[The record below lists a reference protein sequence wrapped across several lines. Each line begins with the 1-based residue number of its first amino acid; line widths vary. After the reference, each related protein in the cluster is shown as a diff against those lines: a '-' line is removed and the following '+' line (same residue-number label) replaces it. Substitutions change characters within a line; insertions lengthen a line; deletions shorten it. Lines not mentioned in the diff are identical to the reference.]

1 MNQLSAKEVEDLRK
15 SFSLG
20 EAEFIK
26 KAGNVRVTQKD
37 PFENVIAPSLLSADD
52 IARYVDKTGMIYPF
66 SFEKR
71 PNIEKAKEGKAVGE
85 IHRLKM
91 ASYEGRIGNSA
102 YVFDLD
108 KNEPRSILGTEDETL
123 LIPANSIVF
132 VESDLHFRLPPY
144 IAVRFNLQIRHVH
157 RGLLLGTGPLVDP
170 GFWGKLCIP
179 VHNLT
184 DQDYEIPRDEGLIW
198 IEFTK
203 TTSYPKLG
211 NKPSNSDLDNIKD
224 SLDKSSQPY
233 KAVKN
238 NFRTSLN
245 GMTFLDIKNSPSKVG
260 IRSSIQGALS
270 TAETAVEKAELV
282 QSQSRFITLA
292 GVISLIFG
300 ILGVWQ
306 LHASYQSDIASLV
319 GVAEKEISA
328 LKIQMSHLA
337 RDKEELVLTTT
348 ELESRIIMFEN
359 TVSSKN

>member
-1 MNQLSAKEVEDLRK
+1 MSSLSKKEVENLRA
-15 SFSLG
+15 SFLLS
-20 EAEFIK
+20 EAEVIK
-26 KAGNVRVTQKD
+26 KAVNIRETKTD
-37 PFENVIAPSLLSADD
+37 PLGEIAPSLLSADD

-71 PNIEKAKEGKAVGE
+71 KNIEKAKDGDAFGE

-91 ASYEGRIGNSA
+91 ASYEGQIGNSA
-102 YVFDLD
+102 YVFDLN
-108 KNEPRSILGTEDETL
+108 KNEPRSILGTEDKTL

-132 VESDLHFRLPPY
+132 VESNLHFRLPPY

-203 TTSYPKLG
+203 TTSNPSLG
-211 NKPSNSDLDNIKD
+211 DKPSNSDLENVKA

-238 NFRTSLN
+238 SFRTSLN
-245 GMTFLDIKNSPSKVG
+245 GMTFLDIKNAPSKVG

-270 TAETAVEKAELV
+270 KAEVAVEKAKSV
-282 QSQSRFITLA
+282 QIQSRIYTFA
-292 GVISLIFG
+292 GVVG
-300 ILGVWQ
+300 VVLGVIAVWE
-306 LHASYQSDIASLV
+306 LHAAYQSDIASLV
-319 GVAEKEISA
+319 GDAGKEISE
-328 LKIQMSHLA
+328 LKLEMSHLT
-337 RDKEELVLTTT
+337 RDNETLVRTIT
-348 ELESRIIMFEN
+348 ELKTRIDMFEN
-359 TVSSKN
+359 IIFPEN